1 MEIDPGTLNRDA
13 SYKLMTGAVVPRPI
27 AWITSGIEAGR
38 INLAPFS
45 AFTFVSTYPPML
57 GFNCGAREGL
67 RKDTSRNIHAHGE
80 YVIHIADQSLL
91 EALHL
96 SSEHH
101 PPEVSEVE
109 LLGLETA
116 PSTVIRTPRLARAP
130 ISMECR
136 LSEVLSFGSKNNEF
150 FVGSVVRLHIRDD
163 LYRDGKI
170 DTRSLNPVCR
180 IGGPTYAA
188 LGDVFS
194 LKPVKP

>member
-1 MEIDPGTLNRDA
+1 MEIDFSTLNKEA
-13 SYKLMTGAVVPRPI
+13 SYKLITGAVVPRPI
-27 AWITSGIEAGR
+27 AWITSGIEPGR

-80 YVIHIADQSLL
+80 YVIHIADQPLL

-101 PPEVSEVE
+101 PPDVSEVE
-109 LLGLETA
+109 LLGLETV

-130 ISMECR
+130 ISLECK
-136 LSEVLSFGSKNNEF
+136 LSEVLSFGNKGNEF
-150 FVGSVVRLHIRDD
+150 FVGAVVRMHIRDD

-170 DTRSLNPVCR
+170 DARSLNPVCR
-180 IGGPTYAA
+180 IGGPTYAS

>member
-1 MEIDPGTLNRDA
+1 MEIDPGTLNKEA

-27 AWITSGIEAGR
+27 AWITSGIEPGR
-38 INLAPFS
+38 TNLAPFS
-45 AFTFVSTYPPML
+45 AFTFVSTFPPML
-57 GFNCGAREGL
+57 GFNCGARDGL

-101 PPEVSEVE
+101 PPDVSEVA
-109 LLGLETA
+109 LLGPETA
-116 PSTVIRTPRLARAP
+116 PSTLIRTPRLARAP
-130 ISMECR
+130 ISMECQ
-136 LSEVLSFGSKNNEF
+136 LSEVLSFGSANNEF
-150 FVGSVVRLHIRDD
+150 FVGKVVRLHIRDD

-180 IGGPTYAA
+180 IGGPTYAT